1 MSEKEKVIKK
11 FEKLVNEEIEN
22 LDKIVDDHDKF
33 IRLDTLYK
41 IFQYLRYFDEVEPVL
56 TKYFEE
62 KRKKDKWK
70 ER

>member
-11 FEKLVNEEIEN
+11 FEELVNKEIEN

-41 IFQYLRYFDEVEPVL
+41 IFKYLKYFDELESVIN
-56 TKYFEE
+56 KYFEE
-62 KRKKDKWK
+62 KRSKDKWK